1 MNANMDTEGLV
12 KMLGGMPGGKKKHSR
27 DEFIFLNQEFLLVT
41 AELMRKDSHQNL
53 VYLHDLAKK
62 GYYELLARKINS
74 AGGFFTRMEKLIGQ
88 SDVFNGQSDPFND
101 CICCLFLS
109 HYYTVGKIDHVL
121 ADRHAGRSAEAG
133 EVLYGR
139 YGGPFFFLLKN
150 FSMAYQAKIGLRSGE
165 EASVETYFEVWRGL
179 ICARKENVGG
189 PGLDR
194 LIFRTFG
201 DLYGLSV
208 LSPSF
213 GRIFRAKMPQLL
225 AANAGPD
232 ALVTG
237 ADQLAT
243 RPDAL
248 VSFAR
253 IRQYMEEDRYPDA
266 FREFNVML
274 ALHQQN
280 EEFVILAA
288 SFTEINSRLKEKK
301 DPLQPALA
309 SAARNFFS
317 GGIPGYLLDRCIA

>member
-1 MNANMDTEGLV
+1 MNANVDTEGLV
-12 KMLGGMPGGKKKHSR
+12 KMLGGMPGGKRKHVR
-27 DEFIFLNQEFLLVT
+27 DEFIFLSQEFLVVT
-41 AELMRKDSHQNL
+41 AELMSKDSHQNL
-53 VYLHDLAKK
+53 VYLHDLARK
-62 GYYELLARKINS
+62 GYYELLARKING
-74 AGGFFTRMEKLIGQ
+74 AGGFFTKVEKCVGQ
-88 SDVFNGQSDPFND
+88 SDVFSD

-109 HYYTVGKIDHVL
+109 HYYTVGKIDPAL
-121 ADRHAGRSAEAG
+121 ADRHAGCSVRAG

-139 YGGPFFFLLKN
+139 YGGSFFFLLKN
-150 FSMAYQAKIGLRSGE
+150 FSTAYQAKIGLRSGE

-194 LIFRTFG
+194 LIYRTFG

-213 GRIFRAKMPQLL
+213 GRIFRERMPQLL

-232 ALVTG
+232 AL
-237 ADQLAT
+237 A
-243 RPDAL
+243 
-248 VSFAR
+248 SFAR
-253 IRQYMEEDRYPDA
+253 IRQYMEEDRCPDA

-274 ALHQQN
+274 ALGQQN
-280 EEFVILAA
+280 EESVILAA
-288 SFTEINSRLKEKK
+288 SFAEINSWLREKK

-309 SAARNFFS
+309 IAARNFFS